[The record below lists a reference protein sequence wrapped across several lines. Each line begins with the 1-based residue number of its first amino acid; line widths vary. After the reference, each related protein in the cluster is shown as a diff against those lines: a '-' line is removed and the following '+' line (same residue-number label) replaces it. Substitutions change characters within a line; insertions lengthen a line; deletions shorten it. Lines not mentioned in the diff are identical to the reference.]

1 MLKRDYCLFVL
12 FSIYKFYFIYFMAST
27 TELNSIDSHVKL
39 ESRQQFLC
47 GELCAGFNSFVL
59 HGLVYYW
66 LV

>member
-1 MLKRDYCLFVL
+1 
-12 FSIYKFYFIYFMAST
+12 MAST
-27 TELNSIDSHVKL
+27 TELNSIDCHVKL

-47 GELCAGFNSFVL
+47 GELCGGFNSFVL

>member
-1 MLKRDYCLFVL
+1 MNIVYFIN
-12 FSIYKFYFIYFMAST
+12 IYQFYFILFKI
-27 TELNSIDSHVKL
+27 ELNSIDYHIKL